1 MRSQD
6 IGFACT
12 SRPGESS
19 NIASIRAMIEPAW
32 NPVVPVVAL
41 STDTE
46 PIDDRATEI
55 DSVPGLALN
64 GVPSQRGGQL
74 SGEHEP
80 RRYDMT
86 QSGINAL
93 LTAAEGGNPEAWQ
106 ELMTLVY
113 DDLKR
118 IAHRQMARIRP
129 EHTLSTTVLVHEA
142 FENLAEQQKLPVRER
157 SDFYA
162 ICAAAM
168 RQIIIDHHRKRSAK
182 KRTLDDPQGWRDTEA
197 ARSNPE
203 AENAL
208 VALGGVLEQL
218 LARDRQ
224 LVEAFEM
231 HYFGGL
237 SSEEIATRMQVSR
250 RSAQRLIARSRA
262 WIADALID

>member
-1 MRSQD
+1 VGNILTQIRGSCGTGRRIALARSWPSLVQVQ
-6 IGFACT
+6 T
-12 SRPGESS
+12 SAVPAVGDDARPG
-19 NIASIRAMIEPAW
+19 
-32 NPVVPVVAL
+32 
-41 STDTE
+41 
-46 PIDDRATEI
+46 PIDSA
-55 DSVPGLALN
+55 PGLALN
-64 GVPSQRGGQL
+64 GAPFQRGSRL
-74 SGEHEP
+74 SDERGPP
-80 RRYDMT
+80 RCEMT
-86 QSGINAL
+86 RSGFNAL
-93 LTAAEGGNPEAWQ
+93 LTAAEGGDPEAWQ

-157 SDFYA
+157 ADFYA

-168 RQIIIDHHRKRSAK
+168 RQIIIDHHRKRSAR
-182 KRTLDDPQGWRDTEA
+182 KRTMDDPQGWSATEA

-208 VALGGVLEQL
+208 IALGGILEQL

-231 HYFGGL
+231 YYFGGL
-237 SSEEIATRMQVSR
+237 SSEEIATRLQVSR